1 MLTVLSQLYLKVLYR
16 TGFSKATMVNFGYLI
31 RQNKEFSN
39 WQILSDT
46 KNLIPC
52 LIFGEHEGLFIANVI
67 SIVCEKTVFIPLT
80 CT

>member
-1 MLTVLSQLYLKVLYR
+1 
-16 TGFSKATMVNFGYLI
+16 MVNFGYLI
-31 RQNKEFSN
+31 RHDKEFSN

-52 LIFGEHEGLFIANVI
+52 LIFGEHEELFIANVI
-67 SIVCEKTVFIPLT
+67 SIVSEKTVLISLT